1 MFYHSNTESLNLIGL
16 GSAGYL
22 GISVSSQEK
31 NNRRYKSQS
40 FVHIVENT
48 SEDSSVVLRIT
59 EHTLRSLKEESPTID
74 PTLIFLIFLRQ
85 DEAECYH
92 NSALIASCFLM
103 KFNTGLGVR
112 RVDFSDPQGGKGA
125 CDRKAATIKVHV
137 RRYVNEGHDVQNTQE
152 FKRAILSNGGVNG
165 VRVAVVDAAVA
176 VCELPQLKLDGVSM
190 LNNFEFSS
198 DAVTVWKTFDVGQGK
213 QKSKSEIHGKK
224 KKTRKSIM
232 E

>member
-1 MFYHSNTESLNLIGL
+1 MNVLPVKYRESQSDWFGKRGL
-16 GSAGYL
+16 SWH
-22 GISVSSQEK
+22 ISVVTRK

-48 SEDSSVVLRIT
+48 SQESSVVLPIT
-59 EHTLRSLKEESPTID
+59 EHTLRSMKEKNPTID
-74 PTLIFLIFLRQ
+74 SALIFLIFLRQ
-85 DEAECYH
+85 DDAECYH

-103 KFNTGLGVR
+103 KFNTGIGVR

-125 CDRKAATIKVHV
+125 CDRKAATIKAHV

-152 FKRAILSNGGVNG
+152 FKTAILSNGGVTG

-176 VCELPQLKLDGVSM
+176 ACELPQLKLHGVSM

-213 QKSKSEIHGKK
+213 QISKSELHGKK
-224 KKTRKSIM
+224 KKN
-232 E
+232 